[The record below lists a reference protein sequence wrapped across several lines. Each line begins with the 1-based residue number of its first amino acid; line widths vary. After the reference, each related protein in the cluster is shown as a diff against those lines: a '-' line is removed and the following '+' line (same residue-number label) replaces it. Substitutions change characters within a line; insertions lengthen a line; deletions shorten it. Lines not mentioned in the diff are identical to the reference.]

1 MPGNSRL
8 LMRCCLAGIVFGA
21 AFAYPAIAAGEQ
33 KVALVIGNSAYP
45 VATLTNP
52 VNDATAVAAKLR
64 SMGFDVTLKTN
75 AIQRDMTRSF
85 REFGQKLA
93 KGSVGLFYFAGYGIQ
108 AYGKNFLIPVDAEI
122 DTEASAQS
130 EGVDVD
136 HVIQHMGSARLS
148 MVILDASRSSPF
160 EQRFRSGG
168 GNGLA
173 QISAP
178 TGSLLAY
185 AAAPGKVVPDA
196 GRRLSIY
203 ATELLKVLNIPGLAV
218 EDVFKQLRINVLQAS
233 NNAQVTWDA
242 SSLTGKFY
250 FWPGSNALTVD
261 EQLLQEEQARIKL
274 QQEIETL
281 RVELLKRGIGP
292 AREES
297 PR

>member
-1 MPGNSRL
+1 M
-8 LMRCCLAGIVFGA
+8 
-21 AFAYPAIAAGEQ
+21 
-33 KVALVIGNSAYP
+33 
-45 VATLTNP
+45 
-52 VNDATAVAAKLR
+52 
-64 SMGFDVTLKTN
+64 
-75 AIQRDMTRSF
+75 
-85 REFGQKLA
+85 
-93 KGSVGLFYFAGYGIQ
+93 
-108 AYGKNFLIPVDAEI
+108 
-122 DTEASAQS
+122 
-130 EGVDVD
+130 
-136 HVIQHMGSARLS
+136 
-148 MVILDASRSSPF
+148 
-160 EQRFRSGG
+160 
-168 GNGLA
+168 
-173 QISAP
+173 
-178 TGSLLAY
+178 
-185 AAAPGKVVPDA
+185 VPDA